1 MLEQLRL
8 ILQALPWTG
17 PAVIGGAAAG
27 LLSMFLFPRRR
38 SHSDRVGFALLVWCL
53 TVALVV
59 TLSPVRNDYFGVP
72 SSGCNWSVW
81 RPLAREY
88 WFSAGSRPPNV
99 WLLFPAGL
107 GIMLL
112 DGFWRRF
119 FGIAFLVA
127 LPPGIETL
135 QDEFPELKRSCSSQD
150 VIDNWT
156 GLAIGL
162 LIGFVLALVIGVIRW
177 IRRRAEGAHPGRAD
191 ALDGDVAGEVPPG
204 DDAHLPLGGGASG
217 ERYADFSDF
226 DDTPRST
233 RWYEAPEDRYD
244 RFGAASRGGEY
255 AAGAYREGPSRERG
269 SSDDAYRDDMYGDD
283 TYRDNA
289 YRHDTHERA
298 GERDEPRRSARVQP
312 QDDHTPTD
320 DGWLGADP
328 LATRPVRAHRG
339 TSARSHRDWSWD
351 GETAQFDGS
360 DASRDGRGR
369 GAHEPDL
376 DQHGSDDD
384 SGATQVLPRHPRD
397 GR

>member
-1 MLEQLRL
+1 MLGQFRL

-38 SHSDRVGFALLVWCL
+38 SHSDRMGFALLLWCL

-59 TLSPVRNDYFGVP
+59 TLSPVKNDYFGVP

-107 GIMLL
+107 SVMLL
-112 DGFWRRF
+112 DGFWRKF
-119 FGIAFLVA
+119 LGIGLLVA

-135 QDEFPELKRSCSSQD
+135 QNQFPELKRSCSSQD

-156 GLAIGL
+156 GLVIGL
-162 LIGFVLALVIGVIRW
+162 CLGLVLALLIGVIRW
-177 IRRRAEGAHPGRAD
+177 VRRRAESAHPGRAG
-191 ALDGDVAGEVPPG
+191 ALDADAAAAMPPG
-204 DDAHLPLGGGASG
+204 DDAHLPLGGGVAD
-217 ERYADFSDF
+217 EHYADFSDF

-233 RWYEAPEDRYD
+233 RWYEAPDDRD
-244 RFGAASRGGEY
+244 TRPVASRQD
-255 AAGAYREGPSRERG
+255 AYDQGVYDPYR
-269 SSDDAYRDDMYGDD
+269 DDAYARRTD
-283 TYRDNA
+283 
-289 YRHDTHERA
+289 
-298 GERDEPRRSARVQP
+298 GEAPRRPAPVRA
-312 QDDHTPTD
+312 QDDPTPTD
-320 DGWLGADP
+320 DAWLGANP
-328 LATRPVRAHRG
+328 IATRPVRAYRG
-339 TSARSHRDWSWD
+339 TSPRSHRDAEWE
-351 GETAQFDGS
+351 GETAQFDGGG
-360 DASRDGRGR
+360 ASRDGRGR
-369 GAHEPDL
+369 GSNEPDF

-384 SGATQVLPRHPRD
+384 SSATQVLPRHLRD